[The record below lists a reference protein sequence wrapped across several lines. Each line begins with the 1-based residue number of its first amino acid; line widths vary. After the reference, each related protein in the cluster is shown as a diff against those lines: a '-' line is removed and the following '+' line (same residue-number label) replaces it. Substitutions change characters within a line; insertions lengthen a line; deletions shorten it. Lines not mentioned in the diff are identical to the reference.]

1 MKRKLLSVT
10 EIPEPSGCN
19 HPEAPFD
26 CLPKHEFSMGLIAPK
41 GSGKTTLLINLLNF
55 YKKYFHAIVIFSP
68 TVKNDPKWGH
78 VKEGE
83 YLSENLRLKQ
93 FMKKMA
99 QKREKEHGKIVGDA
113 PMQLVDDREISLPI
127 VDKPAK
133 GESFDGKIP
142 AECFFHEFD
151 PESLDELIG
160 EQQRMIDKLQENKA
174 PKHVAHRMLWIFDD
188 MVGSGLFSNARRNTF
203 KMLNTN
209 HRHLSSS
216 ILEVS
221 QAYKEIPKT
230 VRCNFTC
237 LILFE
242 IYNDKE
248 LECIYE
254 EYPMGLTKKEWYEAF
269 KYCTSDPFSF
279 MYYNIMRPKELR
291 IMKNF
296 DEYIMTNKD
305 LY

>member
-1 MKRKLLSVT
+1 V
-10 EIPEPSGCN
+10 N
-19 HPEAPFD
+19 
-26 CLPKHEFSMGLIAPK
+26 
-41 GSGKTTLLINLLNF
+41 
-55 YKKYFHAIVIFSP
+55 
-68 TVKNDPKWGH
+68 
-78 VKEGE
+78 
-83 YLSENLRLKQ
+83 
-93 FMKKMA
+93 
-99 QKREKEHGKIVGDA
+99 
-113 PMQLVDDREISLPI
+113 LVDDREISLPI
-127 VDKPAK
+127 VDKPSK
-133 GESFDGKIP
+133 SDLFDGKIP

-151 PESLDELIG
+151 PASLDELIG

-188 MVGSGLFSNARRNTF
+188 MVVSGLFSNARQNTF
-203 KMLNTN
+203 KKLNTN

-254 EYPMGLTKKEWYEAF
+254 EYPMGLSKNSWYEAF

-279 MYYNIMRPKELR
+279 MYYNIMRPKDYR
-291 IMKNF
+291 VMKNF
-296 DEYIMTNKD
+296 DEYIVNKD
-305 LY
+305 L